1 MDPARGQAMGD
12 KVSSHLADIVGR
24 ENNGRK
30 PVLRPGPRGCL
41 QFKRL
46 KSVANGKTRMRSI
59 RAEEA
64 SGPNADEFAIE
75 VAGFV
80 EVSGIE
86 ADTVDARDAG
96 ALRRVL
102 RAGVKRGQLKKQ
114 PSREK
119 DCGVLHVNAHDSD

>member
-1 MDPARGQAMGD
+1 MDLARGHATGN
-12 KVSSHLADIVGR
+12 KVSPHLADVVGR
-24 ENNGRK
+24 ENNARN
-30 PVLRPGPRGCL
+30 PVLRPGPRGFL

-46 KSVANGKTRMRSI
+46 KSVAHGKTRMRSI

-64 SGPNADEFAIE
+64 SGPNADELAVE

-102 RAGVKRGQLKKQ
+102 RTT
-114 PSREK
+114 
-119 DCGVLHVNAHDSD
+119 